1 MGYYDLNIKKLLLQV
16 TPPLFRRGVFMA
28 FLYAMAA
35 PLIALFSRFLDKKSE
50 SERVLSFN
58 AYTIY
63 LEKFLNDLFNLD
75 GEIYIHDFRDDVF
88 VYLPSR
94 GAGELYFASSGDD
107 ETPFIPN
114 YSSEYIYGRFNIHI
128 PSSIDTDANKVLI
141 ARWANY
147 FKFAGTNFNI
157 ITDNNG

>member
-1 MGYYDLNIKKLLLQV
+1 
-16 TPPLFRRGVFMA
+16 MA
-28 FLYAMAA
+28 FLNAMTA
-35 PLIALFSRFLDKKSE
+35 PLIEIFSHFLNKKSE

-75 GEIYIHDFRDDVF
+75 GEIYIHDFRDDTF
-88 VYLPSR
+88 VYLPSK
-94 GAGELYFASSGDD
+94 GSYELYFASSGDD
-107 ETPFIPN
+107 ETPFVPN
-114 YSSEYIYGRFNIHI
+114 YSSDFFSCRFNIHI
-128 PSSIDTDANKVLI
+128 PSSIDTDANRALI
-141 ARWANY
+141 ARWTNY

>member
-1 MGYYDLNIKKLLLQV
+1 MGYYDLNIKKLILQI

-63 LEKFLNDLFNLD
+63 LEKFLNDLFGLD
-75 GEIYIHDFRDDVF
+75 GVIYIHDFRDDIY
-88 VYLPSR
+88 VYLPSKE
-94 GAGELYFASSGDD
+94 AGDLYFGSANDIPTPVIAYYSD
-107 ETPFIPN
+107 E
-114 YSSEYIYGRFNIHI
+114 YVAGKFNVHI
-128 PSSIDTDANKVLI
+128 PESIDTDENRMLI
-141 ARWANY
+141 IKWVNY
-147 FKFAGTNFNI
+147 FKFSGTNFYI